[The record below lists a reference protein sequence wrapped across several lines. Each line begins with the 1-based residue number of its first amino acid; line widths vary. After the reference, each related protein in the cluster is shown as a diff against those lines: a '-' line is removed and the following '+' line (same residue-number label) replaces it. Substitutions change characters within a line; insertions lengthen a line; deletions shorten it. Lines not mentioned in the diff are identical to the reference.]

1 MRTYIHPTKRD
12 MLLFFLGALAIVYT
26 PEIMMRI
33 LAALGVPL

>member
-33 LAALGVPL
+33 LFAMGVPL